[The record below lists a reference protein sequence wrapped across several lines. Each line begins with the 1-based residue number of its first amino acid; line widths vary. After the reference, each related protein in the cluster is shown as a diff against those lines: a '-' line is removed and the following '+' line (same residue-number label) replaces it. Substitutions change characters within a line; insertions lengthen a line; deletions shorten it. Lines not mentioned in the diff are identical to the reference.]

1 MLVAEPRHDGRDV
14 DERPATAFPH
24 GRCERPDHVQCS
36 EVVDIDLAADVIHAP
51 VDEARERG
59 EPRVVDDD
67 VRCAD
72 RASGSVDLVRLRDV
86 EADGLDAGKVDRRRA
101 GCSPRALRYYEEQ
114 GLLAPQRTQGGQRRY
129 PVDAVERVLLY
140 RRLIDAGLGT
150 EVIRELLPCMN
161 GSAGA
166 DTVATLEREHAKLLD
181 QARELEATA
190 DRLADILKSL

>member
-1 MLVAEPRHDGRDV
+1 EARERGEPRVVDDDVRCADRASGSVDLVRLRDV
-14 DERPATAFPH
+14 EADGLDAGKVDRRRAGCSPRALRYYEEQGLLAPQRTQGGQRRYTADAV
-24 GRCERPDHVQCS
+24 RS
-36 EVVDIDLAADVIHAP
+36 
-51 VDEARERG
+51 EARERG

-129 PVDAVERVLLY
+129 PADAV
-140 RRLIDAGLGT
+140 
-150 EVIRELLPCMN
+150 
-161 GSAGA
+161 
-166 DTVATLEREHAKLLD
+166 
-181 QARELEATA
+181 
-190 DRLADILKSL
+190 

>member
-1 MLVAEPRHDGRDV
+1 MLESDV
-14 DERPATAFPH
+14 DVKFKSMRDMTQNAPPTA
-24 GRCERPDHVQCS
+24 S
-36 EVVDIDLAADVIHAP
+36 LLTI
-51 VDEARERG
+51 G
-59 EPRVVDDD
+59 ET
-67 VRCAD
+67 A
-72 RASGSVDLVRLRDV
+72 
-86 EADGLDAGKVDRRRA
+86 RRA

-129 PVDAVERVLLY
+129 PADAVERVPLY

-166 DTVATLEREHAKLLD
+166 DTVATLEPEHAKLVD

-190 DRLADILKSL
+190 DRLAGILKSL

>member
-1 MLVAEPRHDGRDV
+1 
-14 DERPATAFPH
+14 
-24 GRCERPDHVQCS
+24 
-36 EVVDIDLAADVIHAP
+36 
-51 VDEARERG
+51 
-59 EPRVVDDD
+59 
-67 VRCAD
+67 
-72 RASGSVDLVRLRDV
+72 
-86 EADGLDAGKVDRRRA
+86 
-101 GCSPRALRYYEEQ
+101 SPRALRYYEEQ

-150 EVIRELLPCMN
+150 EVIRELVPRMN

-190 DRLADILKSL
+190 DRLADTLKSLCARVLRADGAVTGTPTSARRRPGSGHRAGRCAGGPRRAAIPRRSCTRPPCPRDARRARRCPWSPSVPRWGRCSPAPR

>member
-1 MLVAEPRHDGRDV
+1 MLESDV
-14 DERPATAFPH
+14 DVKFKSMRHMSQNPPPTA
-24 GRCERPDHVQCS
+24 S
-36 EVVDIDLAADVIHAP
+36 LLTI
-51 VDEARERG
+51 G
-59 EPRVVDDD
+59 ET
-67 VRCAD
+67 A
-72 RASGSVDLVRLRDV
+72 
-86 EADGLDAGKVDRRRA
+86 RRA

-129 PVDAVERVLLY
+129 PADAVERVLLY

-190 DRLADILKSL
+190 DRLAGILKSL

>member
-1 MLVAEPRHDGRDV
+1 MQR
-14 DERPATAFPH
+14 
-24 GRCERPDHVQCS
+24 S

-129 PVDAVERVLLY
+129 PADAVERVLLY